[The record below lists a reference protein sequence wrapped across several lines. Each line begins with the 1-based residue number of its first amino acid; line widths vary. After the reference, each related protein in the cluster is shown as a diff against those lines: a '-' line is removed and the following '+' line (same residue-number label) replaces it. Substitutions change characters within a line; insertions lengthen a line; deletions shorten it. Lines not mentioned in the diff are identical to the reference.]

1 MVLASIPVASLI
13 RLAARPVGAA
23 SRIRSPMCFKA
34 AMIPWVVVVLPVPGP
49 PVSTITFERMASSM
63 ACSCTSSYSI
73 PVSLDKTF
81 TSISLANKSFSDSR
95 SKVSSRLV
103 VPTSAK

>member
-1 MVLASIPVASLI
+1 
-13 RLAARPVGAA
+13 
-23 SRIRSPMCFKA
+23 
-34 AMIPWVVVVLPVPGP
+34 
-49 PVSTITFERMASSM
+49 MASSM

-73 PVSLDKTF
+73 PVSLDKSF

-95 SKVSSRLV
+95 SKVSNRLV